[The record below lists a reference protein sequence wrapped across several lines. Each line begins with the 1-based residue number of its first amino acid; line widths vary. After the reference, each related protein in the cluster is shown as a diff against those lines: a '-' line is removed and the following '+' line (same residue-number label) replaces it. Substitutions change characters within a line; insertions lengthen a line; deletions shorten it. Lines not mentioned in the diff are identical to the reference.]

1 MARETAQETTKET
14 AKTDDI
20 TTVKRGDNNGADG
33 SGVKIRGEVD
43 ETKVGEVKKTE
54 LEDKTVETESNKIG
68 GDKTSTSNTVD
79 KTDIIKVEN
88 SVIRKIDEI
97 LDKNFLNNMKNMKSK
112 LPDWAK
118 EKGNMA
124 YSEVRIKN
132 IDKTQYFAHSGIQT
146 EIPSVKGS
154 GISVMLEKSPF
165 KTLDVNNKNIVNG
178 EGAWS
183 RSVDA
188 EYKILSDIQKR
199 LGNNFNAT
207 GEVKLYKRLIPC
219 PSCEGVINQFQK
231 MYPNIKVEII
241 YEK

>member
-54 LEDKTVETESNKIG
+54 LEDETVETESNKIG

-112 LPDWAK
+112 LLDWAK
-118 EKGNMA
+118 E
-124 YSEVRIKN
+124 IW
-132 IDKTQYFAHSGIQT
+132 H
-146 EIPSVKGS
+146 
-154 GISVMLEKSPF
+154 
-165 KTLDVNNKNIVNG
+165 
-178 EGAWS
+178 
-183 RSVDA
+183 
-188 EYKILSDIQKR
+188 IQK
-199 LGNNFNAT
+199 
-207 GEVKLYKRLIPC
+207 
-219 PSCEGVINQFQK
+219 
-231 MYPNIKVEII
+231 
-241 YEK
+241 

>member
-54 LEDKTVETESNKIG
+54 LEDETVETESNKIG

-118 EKGNMA
+118 E
-124 YSEVRIKN
+124 IW
-132 IDKTQYFAHSGIQT
+132 H
-146 EIPSVKGS
+146 
-154 GISVMLEKSPF
+154 
-165 KTLDVNNKNIVNG
+165 
-178 EGAWS
+178 
-183 RSVDA
+183 
-188 EYKILSDIQKR
+188 IQK
-199 LGNNFNAT
+199 
-207 GEVKLYKRLIPC
+207 
-219 PSCEGVINQFQK
+219 
-231 MYPNIKVEII
+231 
-241 YEK
+241 